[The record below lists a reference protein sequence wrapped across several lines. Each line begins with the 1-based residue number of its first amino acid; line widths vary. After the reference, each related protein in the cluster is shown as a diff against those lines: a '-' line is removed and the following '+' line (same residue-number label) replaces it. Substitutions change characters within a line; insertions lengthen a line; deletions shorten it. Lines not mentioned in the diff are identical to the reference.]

1 MTNLDETRARVGPS
15 MADRF
20 FGEVDQIGPAARSVA
35 KRAIDVL
42 VSGLLLAIVSPV
54 LLIIAL
60 SVLLSSRGP
69 VIFRQNRGGLKA
81 KPFAVMKF
89 RTMYVVEDGDH
100 VRSAVRGDRRVTP
113 VGSFL
118 RATSLDELPQLVNVL
133 LGDMSLVG
141 PRPHALVH
149 DEVYGDALDSYC
161 RRFAVRPGI
170 TGLAQVRGLRGEI
183 RTLDCIKSRLSADCE
198 YIEGWTLK
206 SDVSILL
213 RTLPLLVRD
222 HNAY

>member
-1 MTNLDETRARVGPS
+1 